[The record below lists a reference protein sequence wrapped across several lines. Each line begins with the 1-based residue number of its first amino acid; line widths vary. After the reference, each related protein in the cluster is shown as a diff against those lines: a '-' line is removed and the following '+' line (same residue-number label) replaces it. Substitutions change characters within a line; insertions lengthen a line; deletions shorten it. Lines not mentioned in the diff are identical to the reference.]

1 MRFLDRY
8 VMLNDGMFVLEISS
22 KSKVRFG
29 GIFYVILRLRCHGL
43 HVEDQ
48 NIYICTQ
55 MFQDCDG
62 NLGGFQGIPLGLSGY
77 FPGWWKNKI

>member
-1 MRFLDRY
+1 M
-8 VMLNDGMFVLEISS
+8 
-22 KSKVRFG
+22 
-29 GIFYVILRLRCHGL
+29 ILRLRCHGL

-55 MFQDCDG
+55 MFQDSDG

-77 FPGWWKNKI
+77 FPGW